1 MRTLAQLELIQ
12 LFGAQMA
19 TLIEEHSTHL
29 TFPEDET
36 LLVPDT
42 YVKVLPF
49 IISGSVKIYREDEEG
64 NEIFLYYVEKMQ
76 TCAMTALACLGGD
89 KSKIKAVCEVETQLW
104 AIPMESV
111 ETWMAEQLPFR
122 RFILRT
128 CGQKFDELFKAVDNL
143 AFKKLDERLL
153 QYIREYCKT
162 NSVRYISKTHQELAN
177 EMNTSREVVSRLLK
191 QMERQGHVR
200 LARSRI
206 SLITPNEGEGENRL
220 EEAV

>member
-1 MRTLAQLELIQ
+1 
-12 LFGAQMA
+12 MA
-19 TLIEEHSTHL
+19 TLIEEHATFL
-29 TFPEDET
+29 TFPADEV

-42 YVKVLPF
+42 YVRVLPF
-49 IISGSVKIYREDEEG
+49 IVAGSVKIYREDEEG

-89 KSKIKAVCEVETQLW
+89 KSKIKAVCEVETTLW

-111 ETWMAEQLPFR
+111 EEWMAEQISFR

-153 QYIREYCKT
+153 HYIREYCKT
-162 NSVRYISKTHQELAN
+162 NEVRYISKTHQELAT

-191 QMERQGHVR
+191 QMERQGYVR

-206 SLITPNEGEGENRL
+206 SLIMPNDREMDDQL
-220 EEAV
+220 DEAV